1 MFVSAIFDGFYSFF
15 IWYGFLYIF
24 SIKKD
29 IFNTVIYFLAFDNGR
44 VTQRSS
50 FAHFYVDVEDVDD
63 NDPYFKQAHYTFP
76 LDETITQVE
85 SQVLVGQVTAI
96 DDDRD
101 SENKAIQ

>member
-1 MFVSAIFDGFYSFF
+1 MNLVSVRLFYQ
-15 IWYGFLYIF
+15 
-24 SIKKD
+24 
-29 IFNTVIYFLAFDNGR
+29 TVILSTKIYFLAFDNGR

-76 LDETITQVE
+76 LDETLTQVE

>member
-1 MFVSAIFDGFYSFF
+1 MLVSAKFSAGSTIFNRVFVHLFYSND
-15 IWYGFLYIF
+15 IW
-24 SIKKD
+24 
-29 IFNTVIYFLAFDNGR
+29 NTVIYFLAFDNGR